1 MRRRRLKN
9 AGSDDENGRFRG
21 RAKFHFMTK
30 QENDFFWHLPPL
42 GRFGFEPLMMAS
54 SSSPLL
60 AFENQMFL
68 DALSSDGLTVA
79 ARGLGMERVM
89 LALIKVRAEANSGRI

>member
-1 MRRRRLKN
+1 
-9 AGSDDENGRFRG
+9 
-21 RAKFHFMTK
+21 
-30 QENDFFWHLPPL
+30 
-42 GRFGFEPLMMAS
+42 MMAS

-89 LALIKVRAEANSGRI
+89 LALIKVRAEQNLTIEG